1 MFTLRRIFLVG
12 LIASMILAGVFVV
25 NLWVFIETP
34 AETGAETLVVER
46 GMSPRQV
53 IETLHDRKLISN
65 IPLFRFH
72 VLLKGASSRL
82 RAGEYLFPPRITP
95 AEILDLLLKG
105 DFATR
110 RITIPEGWTAREIA
124 GILEKMKMVNADRF
138 LQKCGDPVFIQ
149 SLGLS
154 TTSLEGYLFPDT
166 YEIYKP
172 KDEEEVLKKLVGRFQ
187 EVYSKE
193 FDARAREIGMSQG
206 DVITLASIVEKE
218 TGREE
223 ERGLIASVFL
233 NRLKIGM
240 PLATDPVV
248 IYGIP
253 NFSGNLTRKD
263 LTTPG
268 PYNTYVNV
276 GLPPTAISNPGAESI
291 RAVLW
296 PATTDYLYFVSRNDG
311 IHQFSKTVEEH
322 NAAVKKYQINRPR

>member
-110 RITIPEGWTAREIA
+110 RITIPE
-124 GILEKMKMVNADRF
+124 
-138 LQKCGDPVFIQ
+138 
-149 SLGLS
+149 
-154 TTSLEGYLFPDT
+154 
-166 YEIYKP
+166 
-172 KDEEEVLKKLVGRFQ
+172 
-187 EVYSKE
+187 
-193 FDARAREIGMSQG
+193 
-206 DVITLASIVEKE
+206 
-218 TGREE
+218 
-223 ERGLIASVFL
+223 
-233 NRLKIGM
+233 
-240 PLATDPVV
+240 
-248 IYGIP
+248 
-253 NFSGNLTRKD
+253 
-263 LTTPG
+263 
-268 PYNTYVNV
+268 
-276 GLPPTAISNPGAESI
+276 
-291 RAVLW
+291 
-296 PATTDYLYFVSRNDG
+296 
-311 IHQFSKTVEEH
+311 
-322 NAAVKKYQINRPR
+322 